1 MTPQATQTLPGGRT
15 AIFME
20 KAGHFRTLDT
30 LGLLLKRGKIDR
42 AAHDAG
48 QNFAEDFFDAQ
59 LGGTKAIDYAATRGG
74 QPSADSMT
82 EHAAFARRR
91 VHQALDAVGGIGS
104 PSGKVL
110 WDIVGLGTPL
120 TQVAQAIGRDRREVI
135 GMLISTLFVLAR
147 HYGFID
153 SPLQ

>member
-1 MTPQATQTLPGGRT
+1 MMDVHMLKNGRP
-15 AIFME
+15 AVYME

-30 LGLLLKRGKIDR
+30 LGLLLKRKKIDR

-48 QNFAEDFFDAQ
+48 QSFAEDFTDAQ
-59 LGGTKAIDYAATRGG
+59 LGGAKAIDYTVVRGG

-91 VHQALDAVGGIGS
+91 VHQALEAVGGIGS

-110 WDIVGLGTPL
+110 WDIVGLGMSPTEISG
-120 TQVAQAIGRDRREVI
+120 QGNVHRREII
-135 GMLISTLFVLAR
+135 GLLRGALYVLAR
-147 HYGFID
+147 HYGYVD
-153 SPLQ
+153 NRLQ

>member
-1 MTPQATQTLPGGRT
+1 MRDVQILENGQPAVY
-15 AIFME
+15 ME
-20 KAGHFRTLDT
+20 KLGHFRTLDT
-30 LGLLLKRGKIDR
+30 LGLLLKRKKIDR

-48 QNFAEDFFDAQ
+48 QSFAEDFYDAQ
-59 LGGTKAIDYAATRGG
+59 LGGARAIDYAAVRGG

-91 VHQALDAVGGIGS
+91 VHKALEAVGGIGS

-110 WDIVGLGTPL
+110 WDIVGLGCGIRETAGSL
-120 TQVAQAIGRDRREVI
+120 HLHDRETL
-135 GMLISTLFVLAR
+135 GMLVAALYVLAR

>member
-1 MTPQATQTLPGGRT
+1 MMDVHILENGRP
-15 AIFME
+15 AIYME

-30 LGLLLKRGKIDR
+30 LGLLLKRKKIDR

-48 QNFAEDFFDAQ
+48 QSFAEDFVGAQ
-59 LGGTKAIDYAATRGG
+59 LGGAKAVDYAAVRGG

-104 PSGKVL
+104 PSVKVL
-110 WDIVGLGTPL
+110 WDVVGLETPL
-120 TQVAQAIGRDRREVI
+120 TQTAQNMGRDRREVI

>member
-1 MTPQATQTLPGGRT
+1 MRDVQILKNGQPSVY
-15 AIFME
+15 ME
-20 KAGHFRTLDT
+20 KPGHFRTLDT
-30 LGLLLKRGKIDR
+30 LGLLLKRKKIDR

-48 QNFAEDFFDAQ
+48 QSFAEDFYDAQ
-59 LGGTKAIDYAATRGG
+59 LGGAKAIDYAAVRGG
-74 QPSADSMT
+74 QLSADSMT

-91 VHQALDAVGGIGS
+91 VHQALGAVGGIGS

-120 TQVAQAIGRDRREVI
+120 TQAAQEIGRDRREVI